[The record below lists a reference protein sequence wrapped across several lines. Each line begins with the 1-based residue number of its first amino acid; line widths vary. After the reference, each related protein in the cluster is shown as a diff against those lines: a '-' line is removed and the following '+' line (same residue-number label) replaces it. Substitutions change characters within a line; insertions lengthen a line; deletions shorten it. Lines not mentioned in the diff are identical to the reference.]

1 MADKKNP
8 VECRTMKVEECAQ
21 LLGLGKA
28 SMYDIV
34 NEALT
39 NHGQPFSVIKLKGK
53 LLVSRKS
60 FNSYLESIDL

>member
-1 MADKKNP
+1 MNKTESTFEP
-8 VECRTMKVEECAQ
+8 RTMKVEECAK

-34 NEALT
+34 NDALT

-60 FNSYLESIDL
+60 FNAYLESIDL